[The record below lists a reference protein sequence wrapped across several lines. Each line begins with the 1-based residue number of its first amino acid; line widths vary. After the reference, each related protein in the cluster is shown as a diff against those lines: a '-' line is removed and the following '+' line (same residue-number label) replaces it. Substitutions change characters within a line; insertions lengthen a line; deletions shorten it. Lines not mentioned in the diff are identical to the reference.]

1 MPQKDKELVA
11 ISSLVV
17 VIPKKSRID
26 AALVAISSLVD
37 DMRKMRLAKNHKTL
51 PVHGWAHDSQLA
63 ILGRKCALY
72 LGQTFFDSTTPVDKI
87 LDGNGQIPERL
98 SPITEEEYEEY
109 EDDFE
114 SDSDSQSS
122 EEIPE
127 EVVPDVYDPALDW
140 DYFPSDVVHV
150 PNGDG
155 GPTAWVPFQFSD
167 LQVSQDA
174 QAAQDAQDAQ
184 AAQAAQDSECHEIVS
199 NVQTMMADLQVVAD
213 TMMHFT
219 ISFNKIL
226 SAVAKSGNFDL
237 DVVQTFLEEL
247 VILLGTIFTIDV
259 DNKLPVS
266 WSFFKEL
273 AILQSEVFKTYT
285 TAETYAHAE
294 DLIWHLSNKT
304 ELQKEFL
311 QRCIIESVGFEVVM
325 SEVGAALKS
334 MLSLQEKFIVK
345 LIARLQASKTDQDSG
360 TLKWVAV

>member
-1 MPQKDKELVA
+1 MPNSKINK
-11 ISSLVV
+11 
-17 VIPKKSRID
+17 
-26 AALVAISSLVD
+26 ALVAISSLVD
-37 DMRKMRLAKNHKTL
+37 DMRKMRLDECHKTL
-51 PVHGWAHDSQLA
+51 PVHGWADGTQLA

-72 LGQTFFDSTTPVDKI
+72 LGQTCFDSTAPVDKI

-140 DYFPSDVVHV
+140 DLFPSDVVHV
-150 PNGDG
+150 PKEDG
-155 GPTAWVPFQFSD
+155 GPTAWVPFPFSD

-174 QAAQDAQDAQ
+174 QDAQ
-184 AAQAAQDSECHEIVS
+184 AVQDSECDEIIS
-199 NVQTMMADLQVVAD
+199 NVQTMMADLQVVAN

-237 DVVQTFLEEL
+237 DVVQTFLEEF

-259 DNKLPVS
+259 ENELPVS

-285 TAETYAHAE
+285 TAETYAHAK

-311 QRCIIESVGFEVVM
+311 QRCILESVGFEVVM

-345 LIARLQASKTDQDSG
+345 LIARLQASKIDQDYG

>member
-1 MPQKDKELVA
+1 MPN
-11 ISSLVV
+11 
-17 VIPKKSRID
+17 SRINI
-26 AALVAISSLVD
+26 ALGDISSLVD
-37 DMRKMRLAKNHKTL
+37 DMRKMRLNKTL
-51 PVHGWAHDSQLA
+51 PVHGLAHGWADGTQLA
-63 ILGRKCALY
+63 ILGRRCALY
-72 LGQTFFDSTTPVDKI
+72 LGQTCFDSTAPVDKI

-98 SPITEEEYEEY
+98 SPITKEECEEY

-122 EEIPE
+122 EIPE
-127 EVVPDVYDPALDW
+127 LIHPDVYDPALDW
-140 DYFPSDVVHV
+140 DLFPSGVVHV

-155 GPTAWVPFQFSD
+155 GPEAWVPFPFSKLED
-167 LQVSQDA
+167 AQDA
-174 QAAQDAQDAQ
+174 QAAK
-184 AAQAAQDSECHEIVS
+184 AAQAAQDSESAIIVLK
-199 NVQTMMADLQVVAD
+199 VQKMMADLQAVAD

-226 SAVAKSGNFDL
+226 SVVAKSGNFDL
-237 DVVQTFLEEL
+237 DVVQTFLEEF
-247 VILLGTIFTIDV
+247 VILLGAIITIDA

-273 AILQSEVFKTYT
+273 AILQSDVFKKYI
-285 TAETYAHAE
+285 TAESYEYAN

-311 QRCIIESVGFEVVM
+311 QRCILDSVGFEVVM

-334 MLSLQEKFIVK
+334 MLSLQENFIVK
-345 LIARLQASKTDQDSG
+345 LIARLQSSKNDQDSR

>member
-1 MPQKDKELVA
+1 MPN
-11 ISSLVV
+11 
-17 VIPKKSRID
+17 SRINK
-26 AALVAISSLVD
+26 ALVAISSLVD
-37 DMRKMRLAKNHKTL
+37 DMRKMRLDKSHKTL
-51 PVHGWAHDSQLA
+51 PVHGWVDGTQLA
-63 ILGRKCALY
+63 ILGKECSRY
-72 LGQTFFDSTTPVDKI
+72 LKQTCFDSTAPVDKI
-87 LDGNGQIPERL
+87 LDGNGQIPEKL
-98 SPITEEEYEEY
+98 SPITEQEYEEY

-122 EEIPE
+122 EIPE
-127 EVVPDVYDPALDW
+127 LIRPDVYDPALDW
-140 DYFPSDVVHV
+140 DLFPSDVVHV

-155 GPTAWVPFQFSD
+155 GPEAWVPFQFSD

-174 QAAQDAQDAQ
+174 QAAQ
-184 AAQAAQDSECHEIVS
+184 AAQAAQDSECDEIIS
-199 NVQTMMADLQVVAD
+199 NVETMMADLQAVAD
-213 TMMHFT
+213 TMMYFT
-219 ISFNKIL
+219 ISSNKIL

-237 DVVQTFLEEL
+237 HVVQIFLEEF

-273 AILQSEVFKTYT
+273 AILQGEVFKTYT

-311 QRCIIESVGFEVVM
+311 QRCILESVGFEVVM

-345 LIARLQASKTDQDSG
+345 LIARLQSSKNDEDSG